1 MGNLRRSCRRPSYY
15 LHIPSDKAP
24 KDYQGDGEK
33 TGDGGEKKCT
43 RWKLLAV
50 TAGSGSRREEIYAQA
65 FTVVLSGSKDVE
77 EKVVN
82 NPDE

>member
-1 MGNLRRSCRRPSYY
+1 MYSLEITRS
-15 LHIPSDKAP
+15 D
-24 KDYQGDGEK
+24 
-33 TGDGGEKKCT
+33 
-43 RWKLLAV
+43 
-50 TAGSGSRREEIYAQA
+50 GSGSRREEIYAQA